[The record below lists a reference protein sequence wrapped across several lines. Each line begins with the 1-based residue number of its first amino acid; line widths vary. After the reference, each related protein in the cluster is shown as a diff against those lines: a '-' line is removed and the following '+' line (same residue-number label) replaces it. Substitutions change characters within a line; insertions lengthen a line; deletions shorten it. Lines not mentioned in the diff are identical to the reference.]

1 MGKKSL
7 LTFHRTIF
15 TGFVILLVSLVP
27 PMLNATA
34 QGAEPLIAPVGDA
47 LDSTSSSIEQKRSV
61 VNAGSPQAA
70 RRHIL
75 VELHPNADEPQFL
88 KNAKG
93 RGLQRKGRVYG
104 SKWLIMSIPEG
115 TQPRQAAAS
124 ARTLPGVKRAT
135 PDFIVQINDQ
145 IPPRD
150 PIYIDDNDPTTK
162 SCDPFLDDCNPWDM
176 VDQWGLFKVEAEKA
190 FGWGAQR
197 GSPDVVIAILDSGM
211 DLDHDDLWDNIWEN
225 AGEIPSN
232 GVDDDGNGFVDDV
245 YGYDFV
251 GDNPGSPYDDPTFED
266 GNPDV
271 PMGGTWVTDGTPYPY
286 GWGLRFDGD
295 PAVGDALDNN
305 MDLVSDLGVFHGTFV
320 AGVAGAMT
328 DNFNDYSQ
336 EYEGMAGVCW
346 HCKLMSLRLINAEGW
361 AFGSDAAAAVY
372 YAADNGAHVINISW
386 GMKLDPSD
394 PKAMDEVQILVDAI
408 DYAVSKGVIVVAAS
422 GNSGTAD
429 LHFPASMQNTIAVGS
444 SNWLDR
450 RSDFS
455 SFAPL
460 GEIPDNGID
469 DDGNGWVDDVLD
481 VVAPGELIWS
491 TTVLS
496 AYDALVY
503 DLLGMVGW
511 DPGLGMYSQADGTS
525 FSTPLVSGYVGL
537 ILSQNPG
544 ATLGQIRDVIRSNA
558 VDIFDPNGT
567 GASLVGYDAY
577 TGFGRIR
584 MVVPTLAPV
593 VNEPPFA
600 DAGDIQIVQDR
611 GKPGTEKVTLDGS
624 GSTDSDGQ
632 IVSYQWLENG
642 VTIATGVRATL
653 DLGVG
658 THYITLWV
666 SDDQSDFDD
675 DLVTIQIMGK
685 NGDGSGD
692 TTGNDPPTGS
702 GNGKGKKP
710 KKN

>member
-1 MGKKSL
+1 
-7 LTFHRTIF
+7 
-15 TGFVILLVSLVP
+15 
-27 PMLNATA
+27 
-34 QGAEPLIAPVGDA
+34 
-47 LDSTSSSIEQKRSV
+47 
-61 VNAGSPQAA
+61 
-70 RRHIL
+70 
-75 VELHPNADEPQFL
+75 
-88 KNAKG
+88 
-93 RGLQRKGRVYG
+93 
-104 SKWLIMSIPEG
+104 
-115 TQPRQAAAS
+115 
-124 ARTLPGVKRAT
+124 
-135 PDFIVQINDQ
+135 
-145 IPPRD
+145 
-150 PIYIDDNDPTTK
+150 
-162 SCDPFLDDCNPWDM
+162 M
-176 VDQWGLFKVEAEKA
+176 VDQWGLFQVEAEA
-190 FGWGAQR
+190 TDSWGVQL
-197 GSPDVVIAILDSGM
+197 GSPDVVIAVLDSGM
-211 DLDHDDLWDNIWEN
+211 DLDHDDLWNNIWIN
-225 AGEIPSN
+225 PGEIPNNS
-232 GVDDDGNGFVDDV
+232 VDDDENGFIDDV

-251 GDNPGSPYDDPTFED
+251 GDNTGSPNDDPTAED
-266 GNPDV
+266 GNPDI
-271 PMGGTWVTDGTPYPY
+271 PMGGTWVTDYTPYPY
-286 GWGLRFDGD
+286 GWGVRFDGD
-295 PAVGDALDNN
+295 PAAGDALDNN

-328 DNFNDYSQ
+328 NNINDVTN

-346 HCKLMSLRLINAEGW
+346 YCKLMSLRLINAEGW
-361 AFGSDAAAAVY
+361 AYGSDAAAAVY

-394 PKAMDEVQILVDAI
+394 PKGMEEVQILVDAI
-408 DYAVSKGVIVVAAS
+408 DYAVSQGVIVVAAA

-429 LHFPASMQNTIAVGS
+429 LHFPASMKNTIAVGS
-444 SNWLDR
+444 TNWLDQ

-455 SFAPL
+455 SFAGP
-460 GEIPDNGID
+460 GEIPDNDVD
-469 DDGNGWVDDVLD
+469 DDGNGWIDDVLD

-503 DLLGMVGW
+503 DLIGMTGW

-537 ILSQNPG
+537 ILSQIPG
-544 ATLGQIRDVIRSNA
+544 ATLGQVRDVIRSNA
-558 VDIFDPNGT
+558 VDILDPNGT
-567 GASLVGYDAY
+567 GASMVGYDAY
-577 TGFGRIR
+577 TGFGRMR

-600 DAGDIQIVQDR
+600 DAGDDQTVQDR

-632 IVSYQWLENG
+632 IVSYQWFENG
-642 VTIATGVRATL
+642 ETLATGVSATL

-675 DLVTIQIMGK
+675 DLVTITVMGK

-692 TTGNDPPTGS
+692 TTGNDPPS
-702 GNGKGKKP
+702 SPGNGKGKKP